1 MKRLGIGL
9 IVLSVI
15 AQLMGYWPLM
25 MQHGVVPLFSQFL
38 GSSAL
43 IVMAWAMILSTRIR
57 GLEAVFGPLD
67 QMYQLHKWLAVASI
81 GLMVLHENLDAEVK
95 GLPEI
100 EGIAEDLGD
109 WGYHGLLILI
119 FGSLLTFIPYHWWR
133 FSHKFIGVLFGLCA
147 AHFFLIEKPYDILSV
162 LGLYVGGFCVLG
174 LVSYLFQIAVRP
186 LLIRGALY
194 EIVAVHQ
201 VAGEIFELTLRPKD
215 KAISHKAGQFAFLA
229 LDKKGKDEAHPF
241 TISSAPSKDGLIRF
255 SIKRLGDYTGLIS
268 DQFLVGET
276 VRLSRGYGHFL
287 RPLKAQKQIWVGAG
301 IGITPF
307 LAWAQD
313 LLSQVQGQEKSA
325 LVDVDLYYCVRTEQD
340 AVYARELDEVAKEVP
355 GFRLHVMASRQG
367 QRFSASHL
375 VTALPD
381 DGQIV
386 SVAYCGPDALRRE
399 LQMALRAKD
408 VPSCSFHY
416 EAFEIRSGTGLWR
429 LVGARLLPHVMDR
442 LSPLFSR

>member
-1 MKRLGIGL
+1 MKWLGLGL

-15 AQLMGYWPLM
+15 AQLIGYWPLM
-25 MQHGVVPLFSQFL
+25 MQHGVAPLFSQFL

-109 WGYHGLLILI
+109 WGYNGLLILI

-133 FSHKFIGVLFGLCA
+133 FSHKFIGALFALCA

-162 LGLYVGGFCVLG
+162 LGLYVGGFCLLG
-174 LVSYLFQIAVRP
+174 LGSYLFQIVVRP
-186 LLIRGALY
+186 LLMRGALY
-194 EIVAVHQ
+194 EIVAVRQ
-201 VAGEIFELTLRPKD
+201 MAGEIVELALRPKD
-215 KAISHKAGQFAFLA
+215 KAIVYQAGQFAFLS

-287 RPLKAQKQIWVGAG
+287 RPLKAHKQIWVGAG

-313 LLSQVQGQEKSA
+313 LAAQDQGKGA
-325 LVDVDLYYCVRTEQD
+325 AVDVDLYYCVRTEQD
-340 AVYARELDEVAKEVP
+340 AVYARELDAVTKEVP
-355 GFRLHVMASRQG
+355 GFRLYVMASRQG

-375 VTALPD
+375 VTTL
-381 DGQIV
+381 QENVQTV
-386 SVAYCGPDALRRE
+386 SVAYCGPDSLRRE
-399 LQMALRAKD
+399 LQMVLRD
-408 VPSCSFHY
+408 QGVPSHSFQY

-442 LSPLFSR
+442 LSPLLSR